1 MEQAFVPLINCNRKA
16 LRSMAMDTA
25 KELFQEDIGGD
36 CVLEIVRRI
45 SATTKKR
52 NGKVKPVRICFFFLF
67 AD

>member
-1 MEQAFVPLINCNRKA
+1 
-16 LRSMAMDTA
+16 MAMDTA